1 VADLASEE
9 EPCASASLH
18 VAVNSKARVV
28 GMTKSGS
35 SGLDPSL
42 TQVRHAGGNR
52 RRGNRREP
60 CVQQLQQAM
69 Y

>member
-1 VADLASEE
+1 VVDLASEE

-42 TQVRHAGGNR
+42 TQVRGA
-52 RRGNRREP
+52 
-60 CVQQLQQAM
+60 QQG
-69 Y
+69 